1 MKNVRLAAS
10 ILAADLANLSR
21 SVQEASNAGVD
32 MIHIDV
38 ADGHFVQNITVGPGT
53 VAAIRK
59 ATKLQLDTHLMISR
73 PEKFVKDFV
82 KAGSDVVTVHAE
94 TCDLQSA
101 RRLMNAINREGGRM
115 GLALKPRTPLPR
127 WSTYLP
133 DLHLINVMAVKPGFS
148 GQPFDSRILPKLRSC
163 SERLLQK
170 NKDVEIE
177 VDGGVDTQNAR
188 TLVDAGASIL
198 VAGAA
203 IYRKG
208 DVQASVRELRKC
220 MRAP

>member
-1 MKNVRLAAS
+1 MKRTKLAAS
-10 ILAADLANLSR
+10 ILAGNLGYLSR
-21 SVQEASNAGVD
+21 SVKEASDARVD
-32 MIHIDV
+32 LIHIDV
-38 ADGHFVQNITVGPGT
+38 ADGHFAPNITLGAGT
-53 VAAIRK
+53 VAAIRSV
-59 ATKLQLDTHLMISR
+59 TSLQLDTHLMISN
-73 PEKFVKDFV
+73 PEKHIKEFI
-82 KAGSDVVTVHAE
+82 KAGADILTIHAE

-101 RRLMNAINREGGRM
+101 CRLMNAINREGGRM